1 MQFRLLD
8 YILLALLLLAVTVG
22 MFYGRR
28 QAPSVYGDQAAQL
41 EWDHWREDAKDL
53 AKGIGPVTRRVP
65 KSAEPPALKLMRDYF
80 VVCLALALLL
90 SGVLFMT
97 TLAFVRGA
105 FSTGKF
111 VDRSPPE
118 PKKIPHP

>member
-8 YILLALLLLAVTVG
+8 FILLGMLLVVVTGG
-22 MFYGRR
+22 MFYGRQ
-28 QAPSVYGDQAAQL
+28 QAIAVYGDQSAQM
-41 EWDHWREDAKDL
+41 EWDHWREEAKDL

-80 VVCLALALLL
+80 AVCLALALLL

-97 TLAFVRGA
+97 MLAFIRGA

-118 PKKIPHP
+118 PKKASAG